1 MDLGGWLYATAFT
14 NRTRSFL
21 WLVGEIARPTFRTG
35 QAQKPYPPY
44 WMFRR
49 SGRLLAVR
57 APGLTNRTIWLV
69 AGVARPT
76 FRTGQAQKPYPLYW
90 RFRHPL
96 PPGRCVQALRQR
108 WWLPPLPLLHRT
120 SVL

>member
-35 QAQKPYPPY
+35 QAQKPYP
-44 WMFRR
+44 
-49 SGRLLAVR
+49 
-57 APGLTNRTIWLV
+57 
-69 AGVARPT
+69 
-76 FRTGQAQKPYPLYW
+76 LYW
-90 RFRHPL
+90 RFRHLL